1 MTISLRNKNQKK
13 KKRKKM
19 KKKDNQVQIVKL
31 LTISLLVFMICIV
44 SSAEIRRENYLVSNE
59 EIDIEMTQGTLLY
72 DFIRVTNLKNSRL
85 QATFSAS
92 DDISE
97 ILSFE
102 SLGVIVE
109 SQNYTDIEYA
119 VKALEIKEYV
129 GSIIILGDIREEI
142 PVKINVTD
150 RILSPIILIETSM
163 LKNKINPNS
172 DLRFKININKL
183 KQVEVENLSL
193 SYRLIGESN
202 FSNFLGSEL
211 INVPNSIQLLK
222 NFRLPENIPEGQYV
236 VEATAIVDGKP
247 IISKALLQVQIP
259 FLSRKLFGLVP
270 IWSIM
275 LLIIIIAA
283 GVTAYVIIKRQIE
296 KKKRYKVKLDYK
308 TLPKKD
314 ARALWLGKIAETNN
328 ITYMEAERLMTHC
341 IVAGATGGGKSIA
354 AQVIIE
360 EALMRNVC
368 VMVFDPTAQ
377 WSGMLRKCE
386 DKKMLSFYPNFGL
399 KPTDARGFP
408 GNIRQVKNARQ
419 IIDINKY
426 VEPGH
431 IQIFTLNKLDPNDI
445 DMFIANVI
453 RQVFR
458 SDPKESPE
466 LKVLL
471 VFDEVHRLLSKF
483 GGSGEGFLQIERSC
497 REFRKWGL
505 GVMLISQVLNDFV
518 GEIKANISTEIQM
531 RTRDENDLNR
541 IKTKYGEEFLQSLI
555 KASIGAGM
563 FVNPAYNHANPY
575 FVQFRPILHNT
586 RRLSDEELE
595 KYNKY
600 NDTVDDIEYQIQ
612 QLEAEKID
620 VFDLKMELKLIKDK
634 IMTGNFSV
642 VDIYLEGLTPR
653 LKKQWEKLGKT
664 PKKKEIELADINEI
678 KKSVEEAKKQ
688 RKEIEAKE
696 EKEKKEEEKAEE
708 KKEKIEDKLGK
719 ALTFDNGI
727 MVSTIKELINVL
739 PNVDEEI
746 FKIHVNE
753 QKNDIAS
760 WFEQFSK
767 EFSDKIKTVIV
778 KQDMI
783 TQIESFIKSG
793 TENNSAES
801 SQEKPVEKL
810 SKNQLKALRKN
821 QLKINQLK
829 KKTMMLRR
837 KNKLKPQLRGTNK
850 VAKKILGRKYS
861 VIKKIK
867 DKNERTEALKYSIT
881 SDLKLKKLEIENK
894 INKMNIDKKIP
905 FFAEH
910 KLLLIEPKIKY
921 FEATMKKKDYD
932 SIIKVL
938 DDINREIENV

>member
-1 MTISLRNKNQKK
+1 
-13 KKRKKM
+13 
-19 KKKDNQVQIVKL
+19 
-31 LTISLLVFMICIV
+31 
-44 SSAEIRRENYLVSNE
+44 
-59 EIDIEMTQGTLLY
+59 
-72 DFIRVTNLKNSRL
+72 
-85 QATFSAS
+85 
-92 DDISE
+92 
-97 ILSFE
+97 
-102 SLGVIVE
+102 
-109 SQNYTDIEYA
+109 
-119 VKALEIKEYV
+119 
-129 GSIIILGDIREEI
+129 
-142 PVKINVTD
+142 
-150 RILSPIILIETSM
+150 
-163 LKNKINPNS
+163 
-172 DLRFKININKL
+172 
-183 KQVEVENLSL
+183 
-193 SYRLIGESN
+193 
-202 FSNFLGSEL
+202 
-211 INVPNSIQLLK
+211 
-222 NFRLPENIPEGQYV
+222 
-236 VEATAIVDGKP
+236 
-247 IISKALLQVQIP
+247 
-259 FLSRKLFGLVP
+259 
-270 IWSIM
+270 
-275 LLIIIIAA
+275 
-283 GVTAYVIIKRQIE
+283 
-296 KKKRYKVKLDYK
+296 
-308 TLPKKD
+308 
-314 ARALWLGKIAETNN
+314 
-328 ITYMEAERLMTHC
+328 MEAERLMTHC

-767 EFSDKIKTVIV
+767 EFSNKIKTVIV
-778 KQDMI
+778 KQEMI

-793 TENNSAES
+793 TENKPAESPQEKPTENKPAES
-801 SQEKPVEKL
+801 SQEKPAESPQEKP
-810 SKNQLKALRKN
+810 
-821 QLKINQLK
+821 
-829 KKTMMLRR
+829 T
-837 KNKLKPQLRGTNK
+837 
-850 VAKKILGRKYS
+850 
-861 VIKKIK
+861 
-867 DKNERTEALKYSIT
+867 
-881 SDLKLKKLEIENK
+881 ENK
-894 INKMNIDKKIP
+894 PAEEKNNDAQEKK
-905 FFAEH
+905 
-910 KLLLIEPKIKY
+910 
-921 FEATMKKKDYD
+921 
-932 SIIKVL
+932 
-938 DDINREIENV
+938 